1 MKVSIERNKKT
12 TTFGNLQTGVVF
24 ECGGEK
30 FMKISI
36 GECTR
41 DGLPFGEAYRALNLS
56 NMVAY
61 TFSDKAEFPANSI
74 FVPEEIILK

>member
-1 MKVSIERNKKT
+1 MKVSIERDKKNSR
-12 TTFGNLQTGVVF
+12 FGNLQAGTVF
-24 ECGGEK
+24 ECSGEK

-41 DGLPFGEAYRALNLS
+41 DGEVYRALNLS